1 MLKRDGLRTIFRSSF
16 LFSLLFILN
25 SVFVHAALL
34 SPVTS
39 RLRYVFFNM
48 SGTAAF
54 SVWLKFAFFV
64 IVFAI
69 LYNAGLRAFK
79 SAEAPMKRA
88 LAVLTFVIALT
99 SAIFV
104 PYKLLL
110 YIFKT
115 YYVILVVLFALLPAL
130 IGFIICNKVLHG
142 DDRWHRFIR
151 AIIYILITI
160 FIFGLIGQV
169 EAKSSPDTKLFM
181 QVLEPLMWGAI
192 IALVAGIWNLLMALG
207 GDTVASHV
215 PQMLGGTRG
224 APQPTPTTG
233 PTTTTPPTTTPPTPP
248 GGRVPQVTRVVP
260 ERGNQNSG
268 ILMLRVEGNNL
279 DLVEQVIFPHASDNR
294 YFLHQTHFPTLLNKT
309 PTSFEVE
316 ITLNQNC
323 STGMPP
329 GSPTDCH
336 PGHYNIMYI
345 WNGGANHDLRGNV
358 FEVVAASPPP
368 QQLLDEIRNF
378 VQAMGHPP
386 GTLSPAGTGLCLAM
400 TNAGNRC
407 VVEIRNAPNDATRRV
422 NAPQHMP
429 MLNALRTELANQRT
443 RMEAIL
449 THASYGAVPLN
460 YQQAFEQA
468 VAFFLNI
475 EHNFTAIYL
484 ETIPWL

>member
-1 MLKRDGLRTIFRSSF
+1 MKKVQRIALV
-16 LFSLLFILN
+16 SLLLFLLN
-25 SVFVHAALL
+25 AFLVHAALL

-39 RLRYVFFNM
+39 RLKYVFFNM

-54 SVWLKFAFFV
+54 SIWLKFAFFV

-69 LYNAGLRAFK
+69 LYGAGRRVPALGEGPLR
-79 SAEAPMKRA
+79 RA
-88 LAVLTFVIALT
+88 LAVLSFVIALT
-99 SAIFV
+99 TAIFV

-110 YIFKT
+110 YIFKM

-130 IGFIICNKVLHG
+130 IGFIIGNRILTG
-142 DDRWHRFIR
+142 EDRMHRFLR

-192 IALVAGIWNLLMALG
+192 IALIAGIWNLLMALG

-224 APQPTPTTG
+224 APPVPAHGATPAG
-233 PTTTTPPTTTPPTPP
+233 PAHPGTPAPGAAPP
-248 GGRVPQVTRVVP
+248 GAP
-260 ERGNQNSG
+260 
-268 ILMLRVEGNNL
+268 
-279 DLVEQVIFPHASDNR
+279 
-294 YFLHQTHFPTLLNKT
+294 
-309 PTSFEVE
+309 
-316 ITLNQNC
+316 
-323 STGMPP
+323 
-329 GSPTDCH
+329 
-336 PGHYNIMYI
+336 
-345 WNGGANHDLRGNV
+345 
-358 FEVVAASPPP
+358 AAPAGPPP
-368 QQLLDEIRNF
+368 QHLLDEIRNF
-378 VQAMGHPP
+378 VQAVGHPP

-407 VVEIRNAPNDATRRV
+407 VVEIRNAQNDARRA
-422 NAPQHMP
+422 NAPNHMP
-429 MLNALRTELANQRT
+429 LLDALRTELANQRT

-449 THASYGAVPLN
+449 THASYGAVPHN
-460 YQQAFEQA
+460 YQQVFEQA

-475 EHNFTAIYL
+475 EHNFTGIYL

>member
-1 MLKRDGLRTIFRSSF
+1 MKKVQRIALVNL
-16 LFSLLFILN
+16 LLFILN
-25 SVFVHAALL
+25 SIFVHAALL

-99 SAIFV
+99 SAIFI

-130 IGFIICNKVLHG
+130 IGFILCNKVLHG
-142 DDRWHRFIR
+142 EDRWHRFMR

-192 IALVAGIWNLLMALG
+192 IALIAGFWNLLMALG

-224 APQPTPTTG
+224 APPAPAHGATPAG
-233 PTTTTPPTTTPPTPP
+233 P
-248 GGRVPQVTRVVP
+248 
-260 ERGNQNSG
+260 
-268 ILMLRVEGNNL
+268 
-279 DLVEQVIFPHASDNR
+279 A
-294 YFLHQTHFPTLLNKT
+294 
-309 PTSFEVE
+309 
-316 ITLNQNC
+316 
-323 STGMPP
+323 
-329 GSPTDCH
+329 H
-336 PGHYNIMYI
+336 PGTPAP
-345 WNGGANHDLRGNV
+345 GAPAPPAPG
-358 FEVVAASPPP
+358 APPAGPPP
-368 QQLLDEIRNF
+368 QHLLDEIQNF
-378 VQAMGHPP
+378 VQVVGHPP
-386 GTLSPAGTGLCLAM
+386 GTLSPARTGLCQASEREGRYCYDNI
-400 TNAGNRC
+400 THVPDPVTRHNNAVQFMNP
-407 VVEIRNAPNDATRRV
+407 V
-422 NAPQHMP
+422 
-429 MLNALRTELANQRT
+429 NALRTELANQRT

-449 THASYGAVPLN
+449 THASYGAVPPN
-460 YQQAFEQA
+460 YRQAFEQA

-475 EHNFTAIYL
+475 EYNFTVIYL
-484 ETIPWL
+484 ETIPWI

>member
-1 MLKRDGLRTIFRSSF
+1 MKKVQRIALV
-16 LFSLLFILN
+16 SLLLFLLN
-25 SVFVHAALL
+25 AFLVHAALL

-79 SAEAPMKRA
+79 EAGAPMKRA

-99 SAIFV
+99 SAIFI

-130 IGFIICNKVLHG
+130 IGFILCNKVLHG
-142 DDRWHRFIR
+142 EDRWHRFMR
-151 AIIYILITI
+151 AIIYILITV

-192 IALVAGIWNLLMALG
+192 IALIAGIWNLLMALG

-215 PQMLGGTRG
+215 PQMFGGTRG
-224 APQPTPTTG
+224 AQPAPAHGATPAG
-233 PTTTTPPTTTPPTPP
+233 PAHPGTPAPGTAPGAPTPP
-248 GGRVPQVTRVVP
+248 AG
-260 ERGNQNSG
+260 
-268 ILMLRVEGNNL
+268 
-279 DLVEQVIFPHASDNR
+279 
-294 YFLHQTHFPTLLNKT
+294 
-309 PTSFEVE
+309 
-316 ITLNQNC
+316 
-323 STGMPP
+323 
-329 GSPTDCH
+329 
-336 PGHYNIMYI
+336 
-345 WNGGANHDLRGNV
+345 
-358 FEVVAASPPP
+358 PPP
-368 QQLLDEIRNF
+368 QHLLDEIRNF
-378 VQAMGHPP
+378 VQAVGHPP
-386 GTLSPAGTGLCLAM
+386 GTLSSAGKGLCLSM

-407 VVEIRNAPNDATRRV
+407 VVEIRDAPNDAARHT
-422 NAPQHMP
+422 NAPNHLP
-429 MLNALRTELANQRT
+429 LLDGLRGELANQRT

-449 THASYGAVPLN
+449 THASYGAVPEN
-460 YQQAFEQA
+460 YRQAFEQA

-475 EHNFTAIYL
+475 EHNFTVIYL